1 MNGAL
6 RVKQLIEEL
15 KKRDPESVVQ
25 VWDPYNDRETDEVY
39 VSDMRDGATMLSNTN
54 FGTAN
59 PGHQE
64 ATHLVRRTLDG
75 VVGTLN

>member
-6 RVKQLIEEL
+6 RVRQLIEEL

-39 VSDMRDGATMLSNTN
+39 VSDMRDGATMLCNAN
-54 FGTAN
+54 FGTSNTFIDRTAD
-59 PGHQE
+59 
-64 ATHLVRRTLDG
+64 THIQPSIQHSK
-75 VVGTLN
+75 

>member
-59 PGHQE
+59 PTGQTRPTTGE
-64 ATHLVRRTLDG
+64 K
-75 VVGTLN
+75 